1 MEAPRWRLTAEHH
14 LNVAELPD
22 GTRVEWEHKETA
34 RETGRTV
41 RKLYPVPMYLNPKDP
56 SDHNYPGEIIVA
68 HKVEGCHNL
77 RQDYI
82 FNSPPTPE
90 MEPLNDEAEAIT
102 EVWKQRWNNPI
113 ESLPANGGM
122 TGAETVFMAKMMEAF
137 ERIAPPRASVEAAPT
152 SEVIE
157 LRERL
162 ARLEA
167 MIMSQATAKPAAE
180 AGRRV

>member
-1 MEAPRWRLTAEHH
+1 MESPRWRLTAEHH

-34 RETGRTV
+34 RESGRTV

-56 SDHNYPGEIIVA
+56 ADHNYPGEIIVA
-68 HKVEGCHNL
+68 HKVDGCHNHPK
-77 RQDYI
+77 DYV
-82 FNSPPTPE
+82 FSSPPTPE
-90 MEPLNDEAEAIT
+90 MEPLNDEAQAIT
-102 EVWKQRWNNPI
+102 DVWRHRWNNPV

-122 TGAETVFMAKMMEAF
+122 TPAESAFMAKMMEAF
-137 ERIAPPRASVEAAPT
+137 ERIAPPHAVPKSEPT
-152 SEVIE
+152 SEVLE

-167 MIMSQATAKPAAE
+167 LIMSQNAKPAAGD
-180 AGRRV
+180 GRRV

>member
-34 RETGRTV
+34 RESGRTV

-56 SDHNYPGEIIVA
+56 ADHNYPGEIIVA
-68 HKVEGCHNL
+68 HKVDGCCNL
-77 RQDYI
+77 VKDYI
-82 FNSPPTPE
+82 FSSPPTPE
-90 MEPLNDEAEAIT
+90 MEPLNDEAQAIT
-102 EVWKQRWNNPI
+102 DVWKDRWNNPV

-122 TGAETVFMAKMMEAF
+122 TSAESAFMAKMMEAF
-137 ERIAPPRASVEAAPT
+137 ERIAPPRHEPKAEDH
-152 SEVIE
+152 SEVVE

-162 ARLEA
+162 AKLEA
-167 MIMSQATAKPAAE
+167 LIMSQNTKPAAGD
-180 AGRRV
+180 GRRV